1 MTSIA
6 GRNSACF
13 DPFVRHQLTFEIA
26 SKINLLRPETFPSLS
41 AINLRFQSFYKCLI
55 DCIHPKYIRKRVT
68 GRGRMGANGPNAKL
82 NFYWISI
89 TYTYSHCIG
98 SIKKRPAQKSQPQKV
113 KHIEL
118 LSASGI
124 QNMLCTCVNQLY
136 ALLIARCTKLT
147 PANACTYVASLICNQ
162 KLMKITLQP
171 HFCAVFKKIRFYEI
185 NFLSDGLLSLYA
197 LNERDGFDGVWL
209 SFYGIKARDCM

>member
-1 MTSIA
+1 MLWSICVPSINIA
-6 GRNSACF
+6 
-13 DPFVRHQLTFEIA
+13 IA

-55 DCIHPKYIRKRVT
+55 DCIHPKYIRKASYGA
-68 GRGRMGANGPNAKL
+68 GRGLRANAKL

-98 SIKKRPAQKSQPQKV
+98 SDRQHKKSDRHKNPSHKRWS
-113 KHIEL
+113 IL
-118 LSASGI
+118 NYYRASGI

-171 HFCAVFKKIRFYEI
+171 HFCAVLKFFAFTR
-185 NFLSDGLLSLYA
+185 
-197 LNERDGFDGVWL
+197 
-209 SFYGIKARDCM
+209 